1 MSLRRLVVAC
11 AFLVVGVGSVP
22 AQAQYFRN
30 NGISFLLGWK
40 GLGDTV
46 DGISREKIWN
56 VSDQAT
62 IGAGYFTAVGYN
74 LWLDLLQAE
83 IGIGTER
90 LVEGRPRAPMF
101 SFSATSGVRYF
112 FLEERFRPFVGAH
125 LQYMQLIPSIET
137 TQIPRNV
144 LTNYSPFWV
153 GARLGGG
160 AEYYFAD
167 EFSVLLHLDATA
179 LVGLNAPPPGGLATY
194 VLPQFSGGLAANIY
208 F

>member
-11 AFLVVGVGSVP
+11 AFLIVCVGSVP

-30 NGISFLLGWK
+30 NGISILVGWK

-46 DGISREKIWN
+46 DGISKEKIWN
-56 VSDQAT
+56 VSDQVT
-62 IGAGYFTAVGYN
+62 VGAGYFTAVGYN
-74 LWLDLLQAE
+74 LWLDILQAE
-83 IGIGTER
+83 IGIGKER
-90 LVEGRPRAPMF
+90 LVTGREPGPMF

-125 LQYMQLIPSIET
+125 LQYLQLINVTGSTE
-137 TQIPRNV
+137 IPINT
-144 LTNYSPFWV
+144 LTGSSPFWV

-167 EFSVLLHLDATA
+167 EFSMLAHVDGAA
-179 LVGLNAPPPGGLATY
+179 FVGLNVPPPGGLATF

>member
-11 AFLVVGVGSVP
+11 AFLVVCVGSVP

-62 IGAGYFTAVGYN
+62 IGAGYFFALGYN
-74 LWLDLLQAE
+74 LWADTRVE
-83 IGIGTER
+83 IGIGRER
-90 LVEGRPRAPMF
+90 LVTGRQPGPMF
-101 SFSATSGVRYF
+101 SLSVSPGVRYF
-112 FLEERFRPFVGAH
+112 FLEERFRPFVSAH
-125 LQYMQLIPSIET
+125 LQYLNLINVTGSTE
-137 TQIPRNV
+137 IPFNS
-144 LTNYSPFWV
+144 LTGLNPFWV
-153 GARLGGG
+153 GAVGGGG

-167 EFSVLLHLDATA
+167 EVSLIAHVEAAAFF
-179 LVGLNAPPPGGLATY
+179 GLNVPPPGGLATY
-194 VLPQFSGGLAANIY
+194 VLPQFSGGLGVNFY